1 MTRRHGTAA
10 PGAGMNQCLDA
21 KENGMAGHDRESTT
35 GGRAAGR
42 RMAGIRQAAAV
53 TVLVAVGLPG
63 PALAGAPFSCG
74 GFAQLGGAQLLCSHV
89 DPTASTQICTYSWTL
104 AGAGGSPS
112 VVQGTFTL
120 VPGQSNV
127 TVYQGNGFG
136 YALGTPV
143 VLCQGRRRGP

>member
-1 MTRRHGTAA
+1 MPLRHGTAT
-10 PGAGMNQCLDA
+10 PPTGMDDGLDGE
-21 KENGMAGHDRESTT
+21 ENGMAGRVCENMA

-42 RMAGIRQAAAV
+42 RVAEVLRVAAGIVLGAAV
-53 TVLVAVGLPG
+53 LPG
-63 PALAGAPFSCG
+63 PALAAAPFSCG

-89 DPTASTQICTYSWTL
+89 DPTAPTQICTYSWTL

-127 TVYQGNGFG
+127 TVYQGNGFA